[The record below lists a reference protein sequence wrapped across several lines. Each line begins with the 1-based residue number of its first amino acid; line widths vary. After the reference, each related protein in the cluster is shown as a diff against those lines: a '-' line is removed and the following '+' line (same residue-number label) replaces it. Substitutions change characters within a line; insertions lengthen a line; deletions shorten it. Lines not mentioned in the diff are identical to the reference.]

1 MCEFLNRGAIFK
13 NNYSND
19 NNDDSLT
26 HISIVAW
33 KTHQAQSD
41 DDEDEEEQEAAAAS
55 QLAAVEIV
63 VVARIIQKAVPNK

>member
-13 NNYSND
+13 YNYSND

-33 KTHQAQSD
+33 KNHQAQSD
-41 DDEDEEEQEAAAAS
+41 DDEDEEEQAAAAS

-63 VVARIIQKAVPNK
+63 VVARITQKAVPNK